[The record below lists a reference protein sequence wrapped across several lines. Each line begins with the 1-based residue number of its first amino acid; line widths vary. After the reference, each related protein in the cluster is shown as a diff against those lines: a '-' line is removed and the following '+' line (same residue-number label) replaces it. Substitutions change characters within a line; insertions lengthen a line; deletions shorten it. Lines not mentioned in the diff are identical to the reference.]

1 MDLVRSKAAAAAD
14 VGLITLIRNPG
25 FKVLVTDRRKV
36 AQDSMLIGLVTETS
50 QFG

>member
-1 MDLVRSKAAAAAD
+1 MDLVRSKASAAAD

-25 FKVLVTDRRKV
+25 FNVLVTDRRKV
-36 AQDSMLIGLVTETS
+36 AQDPMLIGLVTETN